1 MESGPVP
8 VCHCG
13 QAVHTIEIGGATVN
27 LKIGPIIARPFGPAL
42 HAYHPPM
49 NVDPAALTILRY
61 PHPALLRIAR
71 PVEAI
76 TDETRTVAAR
86 MLDLMREA
94 CGVGLAAPQVGL
106 SWRLFVANS
115 GEEDEPD
122 RVYINPVLRDPEGG
136 LEAHEEGCLSMPDVR
151 GDVWRPPTITLEAT
165 DLEGQRFSMRSSEL
179 LARVWQ
185 HETDHLDGRLIIHRF
200 GQMAK
205 LANRRVLKEL
215 ERAAGR

>member
-1 MESGPVP
+1 
-8 VCHCG
+8 
-13 QAVHTIEIGGATVN
+13 
-27 LKIGPIIARPFGPAL
+27 
-42 HAYHPPM
+42 M

-71 PVEAI
+71 PVETI
-76 TDETRTVAAR
+76 TAETRAVAAR
-86 MLDLMREA
+86 MVDLMREA
-94 CGVGLAAPQVGL
+94 RGVGLAAPQVGL
-106 SWRLFVANS
+106 SWRLFVTNS

-151 GDVWRPPTITLEAT
+151 GDVWRPPTITVEAT
-165 DLEGQRFSMRSSEL
+165 DLEGRRLSLRSSEL

-215 ERAAGR
+215 EQAAGRK

>member
-1 MESGPVP
+1 
-8 VCHCG
+8 
-13 QAVHTIEIGGATVN
+13 
-27 LKIGPIIARPFGPAL
+27 
-42 HAYHPPM
+42 M

-61 PHPALLRIAR
+61 PHPALLRTAR
-71 PVEAI
+71 PIEAI
-76 TDETRTVAAR
+76 TDETRAVAAR
-86 MLDLMREA
+86 MLDLMRDA
-94 CGVGLAAPQVGL
+94 RGVGLAAPQVGL

-122 RVYINPVLRDPEGG
+122 RVYVNPVLRDPEGG
-136 LEAHEEGCLSMPDVR
+136 LEAHEEGCLSLPGVL
-151 GDVWRPPTITLEAT
+151 GDVWRPPVITVEAT
-165 DLEGQRFSMRSSEL
+165 DLEGNHFSLRNGEL

-215 ERAAGR
+215 ERASSKS

>member
-1 MESGPVP
+1 MP

-13 QAVHTIEIGGATVN
+13 KAVHTIEIGDATVN
-27 LKIGPIIARPFGPAL
+27 RAAGSVVASPHEPRL
-42 HAYHPPM
+42 HAYHRPM

-76 TDETRTVAAR
+76 TGETREVAAR
-86 MLDLMREA
+86 MLELMHDAR
-94 CGVGLAAPQVGL
+94 GVGLAAPQVGL

-122 RVYINPVLRDPEGG
+122 RVYVNPVLRNPEGG
-136 LEAHEEGCLSMPDVR
+136 LEAHEEGCLSIPEVL
-151 GDVWRPPTITLEAT
+151 GEVWRPPTITVEAT
-165 DLEGQRFSMRSSEL
+165 DLEGERFSLRSSEL

-215 ERAAGR
+215 ERAAKG